1 MADNDSQSQF
11 EQNSS
16 TVNETNEQDQESS
29 EASESRTYTHDE
41 SIDRKIFSA
50 SATNNWDQPAAG
62 GGQYDDY
69 SLYLQSQNHSDT
81 Q

>member
-29 EASESRTYTHDE
+29 EASESRTYTHEE
-41 SIDRKIFSA
+41 SIDSSIFSV
-50 SATNNWDQPAAG
+50 SATNNWANQQQVED
-62 GGQYDDY
+62 
-69 SLYLQSQNHSDT
+69 NT
-81 Q
+81 MTI

>member
-29 EASESRTYTHDE
+29 EASESRTYTHEE
-41 SIDRKIFSA
+41 SIDSSIFSV
-50 SATNNWDQPAAG
+50 SMTI
-62 GGQYDDY
+62 
-69 SLYLQSQNHSDT
+69 
-81 Q
+81 